1 MMARSINHVVE
12 TLMRAMFMFKG
23 ALLVFLALAGGASA
37 QQSNDRPTYKSL
49 LEEGYEVTSFMF
61 VPSESSTRIAGNQ
74 QPDTVAIG
82 LQKGNMTAAC
92 WTSFVNWHA
101 QNMSALP
108 CNLLK

>member
-1 MMARSINHVVE
+1 
-12 TLMRAMFMFKG
+12 MRAIFMLKG
-23 ALLVFLALAGGASA
+23 ALVAFFAMAAAASA
-37 QQSNDRPTYKSL
+37 QQPNDRPTYKSL
-49 LEEGYEVTSFMF
+49 IEEGYEVSGFMF
-61 VPSESSTRIAGNQ
+61 VPSEAGTRIAGNQ

-92 WTSFVNWHA
+92 WTSFVNWQA

>member
-1 MMARSINHVVE
+1 MLKVVIV
-12 TLMRAMFMFKG
+12 ASF
-23 ALLVFLALAGGASA
+23 AIVSGASA
-37 QQSNDRPTYKSL
+37 QQPADRPTYKSL